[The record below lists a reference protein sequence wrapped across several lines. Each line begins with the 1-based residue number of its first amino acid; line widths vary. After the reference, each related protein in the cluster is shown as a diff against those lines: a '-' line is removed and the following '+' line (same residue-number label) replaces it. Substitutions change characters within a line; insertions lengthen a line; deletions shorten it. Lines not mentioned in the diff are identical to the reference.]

1 MGRIDDELRTI
12 TMEKNVFPITLRAKP
27 PLFKET
33 EKIEIPAVLK
43 IQDDFAH
50 PSYIQAPPG

>member
-1 MGRIDDELRTI
+1 
-12 TMEKNVFPITLRAKP
+12 MEKNVFPITLRAKP